1 MTGPPAYEVFQS
13 SSFHC
18 GDPVNE
24 TMYDNLLGIAKRKTH
39 PLFEE
44 PEVSMIFKKNELD
57 QLDLKN
63 IEENLQSSLE
73 EVCDYTL
80 KRPNTSWKTC
90 PIWNIYVYYKQF

>member
-1 MTGPPAYEVFQS
+1 MTGPPAFELFQS
-13 SSFHC
+13 STFHC

-24 TMYDNLLGIAKRKTH
+24 TIYDNLPGIAKRKTH

-57 QLDLKN
+57 PLDLKA

-73 EVCDYTL
+73 EVHITKL
-80 KRPNTSWKTC
+80 FN
-90 PIWNIYVYYKQF
+90 